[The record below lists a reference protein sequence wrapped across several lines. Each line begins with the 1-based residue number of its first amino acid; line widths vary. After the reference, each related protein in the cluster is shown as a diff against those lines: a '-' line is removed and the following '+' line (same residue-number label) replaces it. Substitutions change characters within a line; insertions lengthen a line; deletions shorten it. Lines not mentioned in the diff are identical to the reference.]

1 MNQLLPPSVLRVLF
15 AIPFAVFGAMHF
27 MFAGKMQGAV
37 PAFIPGGVIWVYVT
51 GAFLILAAIA
61 LIINKFAKVAAYLL
75 GLMLLLF
82 VLTIHLPAVMGG
94 DQGAMPNLLKDFS
107 LMAAAMFIGNFS
119 SK

>member
-27 MFAGKMQGAV
+27 VFADKMQGAV

-51 GAFLILAAIA
+51 GACLILAAIA
-61 LIINKFAKVAAYLL
+61 LIINKYAKLAAYLL
-75 GLMLLLF
+75 GLMLLVF
-82 VLTIHLPAVMGG
+82 VLTIHLPALMGG
-94 DQGAMPNLLKDFS
+94 DQNAMQSLLKDFA